1 MKQKEDRMK
10 VGFGLLQL
18 RRASCCVAE
27 EPPLLV
33 VPLSFAWLSLL
44 LQFQIPIESELGV
57 FLCSLIAPLRQ
68 FDSRLA
74 GRCSRSLNC
83 RNGRVAERFKAL
95 VLKTSRGHTLVG
107 SNPTPSAILFDRRAA
122 TLLRASK
129 EGIALCCRF
138 LAAPEQRLI

>member
-1 MKQKEDRMK
+1 
-10 VGFGLLQL
+10 
-18 RRASCCVAE
+18 
-27 EPPLLV
+27 
-33 VPLSFAWLSLL
+33 
-44 LQFQIPIESELGV
+44 
-57 FLCSLIAPLRQ
+57 
-68 FDSRLA
+68 
-74 GRCSRSLNC
+74 
-83 RNGRVAERFKAL
+83 VAERFKAL